1 MNAFERKKRS
11 KYVERGGGEEIEE
24 RRKQCTGIMER
35 ALPKIKFTEKEEGVN
50 R

>member
-1 MNAFERKKRS
+1 MPLNGKRD
-11 KYVERGGGEEIEE
+11 RNTWRGGGGEEIEE

>member
-1 MNAFERKKRS
+1 MPLNGKRDRNTW
-11 KYVERGGGEEIEE
+11 RGGGEEIEE